1 MIKFT
6 DNRSEWSDR
15 LIEIMNA
22 LVDSPPDETANR
34 VNLAAAKWTRLSLTD
49 SIKQLPEN
57 EQQLIGNFGRLLED
71 MDQSLTL
78 VEAAHQAKSE
88 MLANIS
94 HEIRTPLHSMMG
106 YMELIKES
114 TLAASQKEHL
124 GQALASAKILIGIVN
139 NILDYSK
146 MEAGVMELECTETD
160 LPVIFSNGIQLVQ
173 LAAKQKGLSIRQE
186 IDPKTPRYISTD
198 PLRLQQIFTNLLSN
212 AVKFTDTGEVVMTT
226 TYTPESDTTGIIR
239 FSVRD
244 TGIGITEAQ
253 KKNLFKPFVQG
264 DSTITRRYGGTGLG
278 LIISNMIAQQMNSKI
293 QLDNGQP
300 TGTTFYFDLPVQ
312 TTSPITWEE

>member
-15 LIEIMNA
+15 LIEILNA
-22 LVDSPPDETANR
+22 LRDSPPDETANR
-34 VNLAAAKWTRLSLTD
+34 VNLASAKWTRFSLTD

-71 MDQSLTL
+71 IDQSLKL

-106 YMELIKES
+106 YIELLSKKPLS
-114 TLAASQKEHL
+114 PDQSEHL
-124 GQALASAKILIGIVN
+124 EQAMSSAKILMGIVN
-139 NILDYSK
+139 NVLDFSR
-146 MEAGVMELECTETD
+146 MEAGVMELEWMQAD
-160 LPVIFSNGIQLVQ
+160 LSDILSNSLQLVQ
-173 LAAKQKGLSIRQE
+173 LPARQKSLPIRTS
-186 IDPKTPRYISTD
+186 IDPQTPRYISTD
-198 PLRLQQIFTNLLSN
+198 PLRLQQILTNLLSN
-212 AVKFTDTGEVVMTT
+212 AVKFTETGEVVMTT
-226 TYTPESDTTGIIR
+226 TYTPESETTGFIR
-239 FSVRD
+239 FAVRD

-253 KKNLFKPFVQG
+253 KMNLFKPFLQG

-278 LIISNMIAQQMNSKI
+278 LIISDMIAQQMKSKI
-293 QLDNGQP
+293 QLDNSQP
-300 TGTTFYFDLPVQ
+300 IGTTFYFDLPVQ
-312 TTSPITWEE
+312 TTSNRRWEE